1 MTKCDFCS
9 YYYPAKKHCNSHPG
23 SGACSEAAARFLSFQ
38 RSKNSHTHT
47 HNKNVNINKKNNK
60 PRR

>member
-1 MTKCDFCS
+1 MIKCDFCKS
-9 YYYPAKKHCNSHPG
+9 YDAPKRRCIGPVGGSACNQ
-23 SGACSEAAARFLSFQ
+23 AAERFLSFQ